1 MLRLALT
8 APVLLAVT
16 LAACSSDPITPGTKP
31 DATVTNKDA
40 TTTPTTAM
48 DASAPDA
55 TESDAGMMSSPDAAP
70 VGMDAPGP
78 RDAVAVGPTCT
89 ELEMCCG
96 TLALGQQQCFDRVA
110 AADETG
116 CQMLLTQVQGFGQ
129 CLPAGFDAGE
139 RPDGAALS
147 PECAQLAPCCAQA
160 GALQAQCDGIVG
172 RDNPGTCQT
181 ILDLLA
187 GRGIMCAA
195 PDAGVAPDASAP
207 DATVPDPDA
216 GPVVVPDSGTSTVT
230 DAG

>member
-16 LAACSSDPITPGTKP
+16 LAACSSDPTTPGTKP

-48 DASAPDA
+48 DAAAPDA
-55 TESDAGMMSSPDAAP
+55 TESDAGMMSSADAAP

-96 TLALGQQQCFDRVA
+96 TLALGQQQCFDRVV
-110 AADETG
+110 AADEAG

-129 CLPAGFDAGE
+129 CLPPGFDAGE

-172 RDNPGTCQT
+172 RDNPSTCQT

-195 PDAGVAPDASAP
+195 PDAGVAPDASDP